1 FDEALA
7 ELLEEGLDQRI
18 VRYREAAHILRE
30 GFVKL
35 GLQFLLREGLRS
47 NTITSLY
54 LPKGVSYK
62 ELHDGLK
69 RRGYVIY
76 AGQGVLQPNIF
87 RVANMG
93 ALKRSDFVGFLH
105 HLEEVIK

>member
-1 FDEALA
+1 M
-7 ELLEEGLDQRI
+7 
-18 VRYREAAHILRE
+18 
-30 GFVKL
+30 KL

-69 RRGYVIY
+69 QRGYVIY
-76 AGQGVLQPNIF
+76 AGQGLLQPNIF

-93 ALKRSDFVGFLH
+93 ALKRSDFEGFLY
-105 HLEEVIK
+105 HLQEVIK